1 MTTII
6 SIALAHNL
14 VDRLELVATS
24 TREGPRDTVWHAWQ
38 SDPDRDEWTDWQP
51 FGRLEPELM
60 VDALQQHDGGM
71 AVAVAGGSS
80 DVRHRH
86 QTGTSTWSDWSS
98 LGSPPVD
105 GFQSSLAFAQ
115 NDDDRLEFFVTGEDG
130 RAWHRWRRPPSSPPP
145 WSDWTSMG
153 LPHHGEIRGPLVV
166 THDTQGRLEA
176 FCVAGTAPGRAAE
189 VWHRWQVKAGSDFSP
204 WTSLKA
210 PPGLLFDVVLGMNGD
225 GRLEVFTVVDN
236 GEVWHRWQ
244 QRPGE
249 PESWDRPW
257 HRLGSPGS
265 PPVKAN
271 QVAVALNAQALLT
284 LVVTARDG
292 RELWQLTQATPP
304 AVGWGTWTRLPAV
317 PTAPVNSPLLYLNRL
332 GGLGLFLLTP
342 STGGLYQLTQST
354 PDGAWTGR
362 RWSSP

>member
-24 TREGPRDTVWHAWQ
+24 TREGSRDTVWHAWQ
-38 SDPDRDEWTDWQP
+38 SDPDQDEWTDWRP

-60 VDALQQHDGGM
+60 VDALQQHDGRM
-71 AVAVAGGSS
+71 AVAVMGGDS

-105 GFQSSLAFAQ
+105 GLQSSLAFTQ
-115 NDDDRLEFFVTGEDG
+115 NDDDRLEVFATGQDG
-130 RAWHRWRRPPSSPPP
+130 TAWHRWQRPPDTPPP
-145 WSDWTSMG
+145 WSTWTSMG
-153 LPHHGEIRGPLVV
+153 LPHHGQISGPLVV
-166 THDTQGRLEA
+166 THDTKGRLEV
-176 FCVAGTAPGRAAE
+176 FCVGWVQEEAPV
-189 VWHRWQVKAGSDFSP
+189 VWHRWQVKAGGDWSA
-204 WTSLKA
+204 WTSLEA
-210 PPGLLFDVVLGMNGD
+210 PPDLLFDVVLGVNAD

-249 PESWDRPW
+249 PESWKRPW
-257 HRLGSPGS
+257 ESLGSPGS
-265 PPVKAN
+265 PPVRAN
-271 QVAVALNAQALLT
+271 EVAVAMDAHGHLT

-292 RELWQLTQATPP
+292 RELWQRTQAPPP
-304 AVGWGTWTRLPAV
+304 APLGWGKWTRLPAV
-317 PTAPVNSPLLYLNRL
+317 PTAPVERPLLYLNRL
-332 GGLGLFLLTP
+332 GGLGLFLVTP
-342 STGGLYQLTQST
+342 STGGLYQLTQPT
-354 PDGAWTGR
+354 PDDAWTGR